1 MLPRQIVRITD
12 VKSLFDIQVNG
23 FAGVD
28 FQDPR
33 LAADGMEPAVA
44 ALARHGALRFFP
56 TLITDDIESLRAKF
70 ENLERL
76 RAASRVISEA
86 ACGYHLEGPWI
97 SPEPGFRGAH
107 EERWVRPPSIADF
120 DTLQKAANGN
130 IRLVTLAPEWPGSPD
145 VIKHLVSQGVL
156 VSLGHTNASD
166 SQIDAAIEAG
176 ARLCTHL
183 GNGAPQVLHRHDNII
198 QRLLARD
205 ELVAFFIP
213 DGIHLPPPVLKN
225 FFCAKP
231 EGKALFTTDCMSAAG
246 APPGRYHLAGT
257 EVEVGPDRIVRKPGE
272 NCFAGS
278 SLAPDEGLENI
289 QRFLGLA
296 PEPACALFSTEIA
309 ALFGITLP
317 DLPGR

>member
-1 MLPRQIVRITD
+1 VLSGQILSIPN

-33 LAADGMEPAVA
+33 LTIEGMQRAVT
-44 ALARHGALRFFP
+44 ALARHGTLRFFP
-56 TLITDDIESLRAKF
+56 TLITDNIESLRLKF

-76 RAASRVISEA
+76 RASSRAVSEA

-107 EERWVRPPSIADF
+107 AERWVAPPSISDF

-130 IRLVTLAPEWPGSPD
+130 IRLVTLAPEWPESPD
-145 VIKHLVSQGVL
+145 LIKYLVSQGVQ
-156 VSLGHTNASD
+156 VSLGHTNTSD

-183 GNGAPQVLHRHDNII
+183 GNGVPQVLHRHDNVI

-205 ELVAFFIP
+205 ELVAFLIP

-225 FFCAKP
+225 FFRAKP
-231 EGKALFTTDCMSAAG
+231 DGKALFTTDCMSAAG

-257 EVEVGPDRIVRKPGE
+257 KVKVGLDRIVRKPGE

-289 QRFLGLA
+289 ERWLGLSPHHA
-296 PEPACALFSTEIA
+296 RELFSTAIA
-309 ALFGITLP
+309 SIFKIALPQISE
-317 DLPGR
+317 